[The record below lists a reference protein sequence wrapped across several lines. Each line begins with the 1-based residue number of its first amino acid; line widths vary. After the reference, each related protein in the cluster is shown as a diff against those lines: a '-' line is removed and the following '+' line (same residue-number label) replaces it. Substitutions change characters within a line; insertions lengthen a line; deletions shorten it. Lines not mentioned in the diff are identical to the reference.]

1 MNIFI
6 WILAGGVLGWVGFAF
21 WRFNEERGPIVSIII
36 GAVGGLF
43 GGHVI
48 APLFLSA
55 SAIPGSFSS
64 TALFFAAAV
73 AATFLF
79 VGSMVHDR
87 WGV

>member
-6 WILAGGVLGWVGFAF
+6 WILAGGILGWTGYKF
-21 WRFNEERGPIVSIII
+21 WGFNEERGPLIAVVI

-48 APLFLSA
+48 APVFLSA
-55 SAIPGSFSS
+55 AEIPANFNSP
-64 TALFFAAAV
+64 ALFFAAAI
-73 AATFLF
+73 AASFLF